1 MRDMGL
7 EYSPP
12 KKYAKVDPARAQ
24 RIAHEYERMADDP
37 AHPLVKASYE
47 AMINETMAQYQVAK
61 KHGFV
66 AEFWDPEKERDPYEA
81 SPRLAIEDV
90 NKNNHMY
97 VFPTYFGYGSKEIP
111 EEERAK
117 NPLLADSGERWN
129 GYPVTVNDVFRAV
142 HDYYGHAKEGVGFR
156 HDGEENAW
164 RSHASMYSPLARLAM
179 TSETRGQNSW
189 LNFGPHGEHNKKAR
203 TEDTVFADQKIG
215 VMAPWTA
222 HEGAEDFMS
231 PEDILKIE
239 HAYKG
244 HKYARGGRLI
254 QDKYPTHYMPNVGR
268 QVMRS
273 GGGPERSLEEY
284 QDPESKRMAG
294 WDWTPLPEVHK
305 SLGSFTEI
313 PSHVAAFGNFMNETA
328 KKAATTGL
336 TPRDL
341 IKAYLITR
349 ASIQRGDLTPEK
361 IMENWP
367 DFPGPKD
374 RLIRPEGAMGE
385 WLQTPMGQKYL
396 DAAVKGNVHQGAVQ
410 DAVRAMSSFGMTN
423 KGEAQALPYAAKMLP
438 GQEKLVSDMVA
449 RAIHSDSAPQEWR
462 DWATK
467 LHGIKYAKSGFLA
480 SMLGRGDQPTADTRQ
495 YNVHSGTS
503 PGKERNKL
511 IDKAQ
516 VDSVLRLAARQRA
529 LNIGMP
535 SELTPH
541 YQHLVHHTVWDK
553 SADAVT
559 THEDLMNAMRH
570 AASGGEIND
579 PPIHQH
585 IVAHAMRAAGIEGLD
600 QHKMANGGDP
610 GSDPMVQKAMR
621 VADKY
626 KNGGRS
632 ASPEQ
637 VELQRRMKLLLHP
650 EHEDPE
656 VVQQYLKAREAWS
669 VPTHERGAY
678 SARVLPMPAHKV
690 SPTVAPMG
698 NVTPKE
704 AEQLSWNAFYKIG
717 KGGTIFTLGGDRSN
731 LGRLT
736 HINGKPLAWPVD
748 LHAGTKYMAEP
759 NPGAVWANA
768 KGAASALR
776 KNIQEAAKYG
786 PVYGAFAPMSP
797 KSVDSSVNMF
807 DVLMSQVP
815 SSGISKKDA
824 KAFDDSL
831 KAGAHIK
838 GTDEDSIRK
847 RKKIKE
853 IMQNWPGIL
862 NAEKARDFAT
872 TLSGAHRGAIVK
884 HMEAAPWQNAG
895 FPSVGITRAAI
906 TDPELISTAG
916 NMMGHHVVELDPS
929 AYKRENLL
937 FEHSTYGYPTKGKL
951 IGKLPFVER
960 HVAMPDYVERSVMDP
975 AVIKKTG
982 EPLIIHPYSPNPSG
996 RNSWSGNTELRQAV
1010 QPINERM
1017 LESIQQAHGSDFAD
1031 GGDVGFNPQPIRQA
1045 KPARKPTQTPD
1056 AILRA
1061 LALSRSITKG
1071 T

>member
-1 MRDMGL
+1 VIFNPDIIHVKRR
-7 EYSPP
+7 
-12 KKYAKVDPARAQ
+12 YA
-24 RIAHEYERMADDP
+24 
-37 AHPLVKASYE
+37 
-47 AMINETMAQYQVAK
+47 
-61 KHGFV
+61 
-66 AEFWDPEKERDPYEA
+66 
-81 SPRLAIEDV
+81 
-90 NKNNHMY
+90 
-97 VFPTYFGYGSKEIP
+97 
-111 EEERAK
+111 
-117 NPLLADSGERWN
+117 
-129 GYPVTVNDVFRAV
+129 
-142 HDYYGHAKEGVGFR
+142 
-156 HDGEENAW
+156 DG
-164 RSHASMYSPLARLAM
+164 
-179 TSETRGQNSW
+179 G
-189 LNFGPHGEHNKKAR
+189 
-203 TEDTVFADQKIG
+203 
-215 VMAPWTA
+215 
-222 HEGAEDFMS
+222 
-231 PEDILKIE
+231 
-239 HAYKG
+239 
-244 HKYARGGRLI
+244 LI
-254 QDKYPTHYMPNVGR
+254 QDEYPTHYMPNVGR
-268 QVMRS
+268 QVMRNGGAESSS
-273 GGGPERSLEEY
+273 GLEEY

-495 YNVHSGTS
+495 YNVHSGTP
-503 PGKERNKL
+503 PGNERNKL

-600 QHKMANGGDP
+600 QHKMADGGDP

-621 VADKY
+621 A
-626 KNGGRS
+626 
-632 ASPEQ
+632 
-637 VELQRRMKLLLHP
+637 
-650 EHEDPE
+650 
-656 VVQQYLKAREAWS
+656 
-669 VPTHERGAY
+669 
-678 SARVLPMPAHKV
+678 
-690 SPTVAPMG
+690 
-698 NVTPKE
+698 
-704 AEQLSWNAFYKIG
+704 
-717 KGGTIFTLGGDRSN
+717 
-731 LGRLT
+731 
-736 HINGKPLAWPVD
+736 
-748 LHAGTKYMAEP
+748 
-759 NPGAVWANA
+759 
-768 KGAASALR
+768 
-776 KNIQEAAKYG
+776 
-786 PVYGAFAPMSP
+786 
-797 KSVDSSVNMF
+797 
-807 DVLMSQVP
+807 
-815 SSGISKKDA
+815 
-824 KAFDDSL
+824 
-831 KAGAHIK
+831 
-838 GTDEDSIRK
+838 
-847 RKKIKE
+847 
-853 IMQNWPGIL
+853 
-862 NAEKARDFAT
+862 
-872 TLSGAHRGAIVK
+872 
-884 HMEAAPWQNAG
+884 
-895 FPSVGITRAAI
+895 
-906 TDPELISTAG
+906 
-916 NMMGHHVVELDPS
+916 
-929 AYKRENLL
+929 
-937 FEHSTYGYPTKGKL
+937 
-951 IGKLPFVER
+951 
-960 HVAMPDYVERSVMDP
+960 
-975 AVIKKTG
+975 
-982 EPLIIHPYSPNPSG
+982 
-996 RNSWSGNTELRQAV
+996 
-1010 QPINERM
+1010 
-1017 LESIQQAHGSDFAD
+1017 
-1031 GGDVGFNPQPIRQA
+1031 
-1045 KPARKPTQTPD
+1045 ARKPTQTPD

-1071 T
+1071 S